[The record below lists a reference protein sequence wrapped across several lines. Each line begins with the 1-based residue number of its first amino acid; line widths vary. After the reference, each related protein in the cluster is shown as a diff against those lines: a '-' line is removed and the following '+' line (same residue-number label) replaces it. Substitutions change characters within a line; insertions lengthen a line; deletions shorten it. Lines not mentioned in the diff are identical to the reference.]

1 MQEGEN
7 AMILRYPAYYDS
19 FRCIADRCEDT
30 CCAGWEIDIDDA
42 SFARYMEVPGT
53 FGKRLRDS
61 IQEYGGDEAE
71 LYERHGFLL
80 TGDKR
85 CPFLAETGLCD
96 LYREL
101 GEEALCDVCTN
112 TPRNIMEYGGER
124 ELAISAS
131 CPEAGRLIFGAVEP
145 VSFVGRE
152 TEGNLQFGESAE
164 EIAFAHA
171 VRDARDQSI
180 RILQNRRYPVERRAA
195 VFLQYA
201 KQVQDCL
208 NVGDTEKIKSLRE
221 SWENAPV
228 PAAGQAS
235 CYHLFLERMECFSRL
250 DSVRG
255 DWLEMLLLLQKRY
268 VDPDDGAG
276 KYARELSAWEKYVC
290 GEGMEYEYEHLLVY
304 YAFMCLPRCVDDSD
318 FIRQAKLCLVSFLV
332 VRDMDMAWYH
342 TRGVYTKEDRL
353 RIVRLYAREVEHSE
367 ENLDAL
373 AEDFLFEDVYTV
385 DNLLAALTKK

>member
-1 MQEGEN
+1 
-7 AMILRYPAYYDS
+7 MILRYPAYYDL

-42 SFARYMEVPGT
+42 SYSRYMEVPGA

-61 IQEYGGDEAE
+61 IQEYGGDEADI
-71 LYERHGFLL
+71 YERHGFLL
-80 TGDKR
+80 TGDMR

-101 GEEALCDVCTN
+101 GEDALCDVCAN

-124 ELAISAS
+124 ELAISAG

-145 VSFVGRE
+145 VSFVERE
-152 TEGNLQFGESAE
+152 TEGNLEFEESAE
-164 EIAFAHA
+164 EIMFARA
-171 VRDARDQSI
+171 IRDARDQSVC
-180 RILQNRRYPVERRAA
+180 ILQNRRYPVERRAA

-221 SWENAPV
+221 AWENASV
-228 PAAGQAS
+228 PAAGPAS
-235 CYHLFLERMECFSRL
+235 CYHLFLERLGCFSRL
-250 DSVRG
+250 DSVRD
-255 DWLEMLLLLQKRY
+255 DWLEMLLLLQERY
-268 VDPDDGAG
+268 VDPDDGAE
-276 KYARELSAWEKYVC
+276 KYSRDLSAWEGYVY

-318 FIRQAKLCLVSFLV
+318 FIRQAKLCLVGFLM
-332 VRDMDMAWYH
+332 VRDMDVAWYH
-342 TRGVYTKEDRL
+342 TRGAYTKEDRL

-385 DNLLAALTKK
+385 DNLLRSLTNI